1 MRTRIL
7 MRKDRMHVT
16 IPIIRHTFVASVL
29 FFTWY
34 GIFHGS
40 GTAEQGV
47 SAWEQGV
54 SAWGTERRG
63 NMCGSRS
70 RVSAGTFSVKY
81 TLLTVVTSDGYVP
94 LSCHLV
100 ILSLL

>member
-1 MRTRIL
+1 
-7 MRKDRMHVT
+7 MHVT

-40 GTAEQGV
+40 GTVEQGV

-63 NMCGSRS
+63 SRS
-70 RVSAGTFSVKY
+70 RVPAGTFLVKY